1 MCGSGFEYGIRIQF
15 RSGSTSLVPTGSL
28 HPPFRINEIVERFPN
43 SKFGSYPSWVNQYYK
58 TRISYECPTTQ
69 ELGLLFTSLKTW
81 DPSPLAAIRYT
92 MMGFVLRKFFLNFP
106 IRVCNV
112 VKCYSVCKHAKVHTR
127 FQCCGAKYVHCVWI
141 RIQKF
146 APIWIRIRGI
156 SHIYII
162 NFEEK
167 NEKIFLVLNKFY
179 YMENSF

>member
-1 MCGSGFEYGIRIQF
+1 MWIRIRIRIQF

-92 MMGFVLRKFFLNFP
+92 MMGFVLRKFFL
-106 IRVCNV
+106 ISLSGCAMLWNV
-112 VKCYSVCKHAKVHTR
+112 ILFANMHRYTLVFSVV
-127 FQCCGAKYVHCVWI
+127 
-141 RIQKF
+141 
-146 APIWIRIRGI
+146 
-156 SHIYII
+156 
-162 NFEEK
+162 
-167 NEKIFLVLNKFY
+167 VLNMCIVFGSESRNLHQFGSGSGAFHTVTLSILKKKMRKYFWY
-179 YMENSF
+179 